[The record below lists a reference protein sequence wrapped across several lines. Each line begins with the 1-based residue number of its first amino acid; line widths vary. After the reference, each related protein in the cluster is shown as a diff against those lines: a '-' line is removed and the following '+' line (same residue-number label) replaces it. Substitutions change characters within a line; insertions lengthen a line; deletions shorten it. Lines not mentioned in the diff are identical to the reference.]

1 MELTDSFG
9 RKINYLRLSVTD
21 RCNMRCVYCMPA
33 EGVSLMK
40 HGDILS
46 YEELLLIAEAAVANG
61 IEKIRITGGEPLVRK
76 GVLHFLEKL
85 ATTPGLKQL
94 VLTTNALNLEEMAV
108 DLRSAGVQRLNI
120 SLDSLHPETFA
131 AITRGADLGRVLA
144 GIDAAEKAGF
154 RVKLNMV
161 AMRGVN
167 DMEILD
173 FVGLTLKRGITVR
186 FIEYMPAIREDGWE
200 SRVYPGSE
208 ILQQVASRYEFAV
221 QPREGLAGPASSYKI
236 NGAAGS
242 FGIIT
247 PVTGHFCA
255 ECNRIRVTSSGKVR
269 SCLFSDDSLDLRPL
283 LAKGDRAGVEAA
295 LRAVVTCK
303 PRNHSLSE
311 ADSGYTPFAM
321 AAIGG

>member
-1 MELTDSFG
+1 MGLTDSFG

-21 RCNMRCVYCMPA
+21 RCNMRCLYCTPA
-33 EGVSLMK
+33 EGVNLLR
-40 HGDILS
+40 HADILS

-76 GVLHFLEKL
+76 GILPFLEKL
-85 ATTPGLKQL
+85 SAIPGLQQL
-94 VLTTNALNLEEMAV
+94 VLTTNALNLAEMAAG
-108 DLRSAGVQRLNI
+108 LRSAGVQRLNI
-120 SLDSLHPETFA
+120 SLDSLRPETFA
-131 AITRGADLGRVLA
+131 AVTRGADLGRVLQ
-144 GIDAAEKAGF
+144 GIDAAEAAGF

-161 AMRGVN
+161 VMRGVN
-167 DMEILD
+167 DDEILD
-173 FVGLTLKRGITVR
+173 FVDLTLQRGVTVR
-186 FIEYMPAIREDGWE
+186 FIEYMPAIREEGWE
-200 SRVYPGSE
+200 SRVLPGSD
-208 ILQQVASRYEFAV
+208 ILQRVADRYDYDM
-221 QPREGLAGPASSYKI
+221 QPRDGLAGPASIYRI
-236 NGAAGS
+236 AGAHGS

-283 LAKGDRAGVEAA
+283 LAKGDRDGVAAA

-303 PRNHSLSE
+303 PRNHSLQE
-311 ADSGYTPFAM
+311 NDAGYTPFAM

>member
-1 MELTDSFG
+1 MGLTDSFG

-33 EGVSLMK
+33 EGVHLVR
-40 HGDILS
+40 HDDILS

-76 GVLHFLEKL
+76 GLLPFLEKL
-85 ATTPGLKQL
+85 AVIPGLKQL
-94 VLTTNALNLEEMAV
+94 VLTTNALNLAEMAA

-120 SLDSLHPETFA
+120 SLDSLNPETFA
-131 AITRGADLGRVLA
+131 TITRGADLQRVLA
-144 GIDAAEKAGF
+144 GITAAEQAGF
-154 RVKLNMV
+154 PVKINMV

-167 DMEILD
+167 DREILD
-173 FVGLTLKRGITVR
+173 FVNLTLERKVSVR
-186 FIEYMPAIREDGWE
+186 FIEYMPAIREAGWE
-200 SRVYPGSE
+200 AKVVSGEEIMGRVAGNYSY
-208 ILQQVASRYEFAV
+208 SV
-221 QPREGLAGPASSYKI
+221 QERDGMAGPARI
-236 NGAAGS
+236 FRVEGAQGT

-247 PVTGHFCA
+247 PLTGHFCN

-269 SCLFSDDSLDLRPL
+269 SCLFADDSLDLRPL
-283 LAKGDRAGVEAA
+283 LAKRDRDGVAAA

-303 PRNHSLSE
+303 PRNHSMQ
-311 ADSGYTPFAM
+311 ADDTGYTPFAM